1 MTLPAMRP
9 FVPWVWLVCF
19 KGSRMQSNDSTI
31 RWRRRALLA
40 LALLTPLLTLVI
52 SGLLLG
58 AIPVQGMANDPPN
71 PPPLLPVAGASG
83 APPHAEHHAKPI
95 RAFVTIG
102 LMADKPEGLDP
113 LAYCPPHHEVEAA
126 PGEIVAL
133 CYQMFN
139 DSEITFTHHTV
150 VDNIFGIILENELY
164 TVTPTFAVQTVAT
177 IPASATRTNVMT
189 WTAYAENDDSVSAFD
204 SVKLIVPTLI
214 TTLTVGQTPGSC
226 GETAA
231 LNQPA
236 PGAVE
241 LCFRAYNPNPY
252 ALIGHHAV
260 TSDDAPLPLPDDLV
274 LAPQEVYTLTTAE
287 IVTEP
292 TTFNL
297 VWTARTATRS
307 IPVTATA
314 AAAVRVPHLDASL
327 SFGRR
332 SNPCQSQTLTVTPG
346 TPVVYCYTVLNDG
359 GATFTHHQ
367 LSDAAFALEHAFA
380 YSLTPDLAVGLVYTR
395 ALTTTTT
402 SQVTWSASLTDGRV
416 LSDTTQGVVFVV
428 PPSLIEVAVLLDG
441 ATTGA
446 GGVLNVDIRLSA
458 PDSIAQTRTTDSSG
472 IARFDDLIPG
482 VYTLEVM
489 THSLPSSVQ
498 LLSPTIFTT
507 SLTAKTTANV
517 TYIVTG
523 TLPIQPLH
531 LPLIAR

>member
-1 MTLPAMRP
+1 
-9 FVPWVWLVCF
+9 
-19 KGSRMQSNDSTI
+19 
-31 RWRRRALLA
+31 
-40 LALLTPLLTLVI
+40 
-52 SGLLLG
+52 
-58 AIPVQGMANDPPN
+58 
-71 PPPLLPVAGASG
+71 
-83 APPHAEHHAKPI
+83 
-95 RAFVTIG
+95 
-102 LMADKPEGLDP
+102 
-113 LAYCPPHHEVEAA
+113 
-126 PGEIVAL
+126 
-133 CYQMFN
+133 MFN

-164 TVTPTFAVQTVAT
+164 TVTPTFAVQTVAS

-204 SVKLIVPTLI
+204 SVELIVPTLI

-231 LNQPA
+231 LNLPA
-236 PGAVE
+236 PGAVDLLPRQPQS
-241 LCFRAYNPNPY
+241 LCADWTPRRDLGRCPAAAARRFGVRA
-252 ALIGHHAV
+252 ARGL
-260 TSDDAPLPLPDDLV
+260 
-274 LAPQEVYTLTTAE
+274 YTHYCGDSNRTHNVQPRLDG
-287 IVTEP
+287 
-292 TTFNL
+292 
-297 VWTARTATRS
+297 ARTATRS

-402 SQVTWSASLTDGRV
+402 SQVTWFASLTDGRV

-441 ATTGA
+441 ATTGWA
-446 GGVLNVDIRLSA
+446 ASST
-458 PDSIAQTRTTDSSG
+458 SIFA
-472 IARFDDLIPG
+472 
-482 VYTLEVM
+482 
-489 THSLPSSVQ
+489 
-498 LLSPTIFTT
+498 
-507 SLTAKTTANV
+507 
-517 TYIVTG
+517 
-523 TLPIQPLH
+523 
-531 LPLIAR
+531 